1 MMKKKKRIKQ
11 FQYNEISTSNIQKD
25 LSFKKVK
32 LRSFTNSN
40 NYKLFNNKIIFIS
53 SISILLLIIIIQINF
68 NKKCKYNLSRL
79 EQNKRKYDI
88 NFNYVDFDKEIITE
102 KILKDSGWILGLND
116 AKFINGIIR
125 KNKPKNC
132 LEIGVARGGSSILI
146 LNAIKDIE
154 NSLLVSMDLN
164 KELYFD
170 PNTLTGYR
178 VKKYFPE
185 LTKNW
190 KLYTGDQPH
199 KFLVE
204 LNIKF
209 DFLFLDSAHV
219 SPGEIL
225 NFIEALPFLNE
236 NAIVVIHDILWH
248 FTNVINSKFF
258 PSCISLIPVL
268 YGDKIFVNKKKNE
281 ISNIG
286 AVFLY
291 PNQNEHY
298 LDYFLL
304 LLNFW
309 EYMPKTNQIDDL
321 RVFIKQFYKKDIY
334 INIFN
339 KAVSLNKEAN
349 LKFKKYTNIA
359 EQRKYLVSL
368 GTKWKINE

>member
-1 MMKKKKRIKQ
+1 MK
-11 FQYNEISTSNIQKD
+11 YNEISTTNIQKD
-25 LSFKKVK
+25 LSFKKAK
-32 LRSFTNSN
+32 LRLITNAN
-40 NYKLFNNKIIFIS
+40 NYKLYNNKIIFVS
-53 SISILLLIIIIQINF
+53 SIAVLLLIIIIQINF
-68 NKKCKYNLSRL
+68 NKKCKYNLSLL

-88 NFNYVDFDKEIITE
+88 NFNYEDFDKEIITE
-102 KILKDSGWILGLND
+102 KIIKDSGWFLGLNE

-125 KNKPKNC
+125 KNKLKNC
-132 LEIGVARGGSSILI
+132 LEIGVAHGGSSVLI
-146 LNAIKDIE
+146 LNALKDIE
-154 NSLLVSMDLN
+154 NSLLVSLDLN
-164 KELYFD
+164 KEMYND
-170 PNTLTGYR
+170 PNKLTGYR

-185 LTKNW
+185 LAKNW
-190 KLYTGDQPH
+190 KLYTGDQAH
-199 KFLVE
+199 KFLVH
-204 LNIKF
+204 LNITF

-225 NFIEALPFLNE
+225 NFIEALPFLNK
-236 NAIVVIHDILWH
+236 NAIVIIHDLFWH
-248 FTNVINSKFF
+248 FSRVINSKFF
-258 PSCISLIPVL
+258 PSCINLIPVL
-268 YGDKIFVNKKKNE
+268 YGDKIFLNENKNE

-309 EYMPKTNQIDDL
+309 EYIPKINQINDL

-339 KAVSLNKEAN
+339 KAVSLNKKVN
-349 LKFKKYTNIA
+349 LKFTKYTNIT

-368 GTKWKINE
+368 GVKWNITE